1 MSSISKA
8 AALRIALASRALGL
22 ENPASFIAAL
32 GAKLGLPIDED
43 KLAGLTVEDLRTL
56 LIGDEELEVATD
68 LAAPALKQ
76 AVRYLWGE
84 QDGDDSLPAPTASG
98 LPADAASLRV
108 AVASNSQ
115 EMLDGHFG
123 SCPRFLIYDV
133 SSEQALLRELR
144 STAAADLSEDR
155 NAARAELIG
164 DCQLLYVQSIGG
176 PAAAKVIRAGVH
188 PLKFPKAAPAQ
199 EALAKLQAVLPAPPP
214 WLAKVM
220 GVESRSLARFAVV
233 DLES

>member
-32 GAKLGLPIDED
+32 GGKLGLPIDEH
-43 KLAGLTVEDLRTL
+43 KLAGLTVEDLRAL
-56 LIGDEELEVATD
+56 LIGDEELEIATD
-68 LAAPALKQ
+68 IAAPALKQ

-84 QDGDDSLPAPTASG
+84 QDGDEALPAASSDE
-98 LPADAASLRV
+98 LPGGAHLRV

-133 SSEQALLRELR
+133 STEQALLRELR
-144 STAAADLSEDR
+144 STAAADASDDR

-220 GVESRSLARFAVV
+220 GVESRSLARFAV

>member
-32 GAKLGLPIDED
+32 GGKLGLPIDEN
-43 KLAGLTVEDLRTL
+43 KLAGLTVEDLRAL
-56 LIGDEELEVATD
+56 LIGDEELEIATD
-68 LAAPALKQ
+68 IAAPTLKQ

-84 QDGDDSLPAPTASG
+84 QDGDEALPAASAVE
-98 LPADAASLRV
+98 LPGGAHLRV

-133 SSEQALLRELR
+133 STEQALLRELR
-144 STAAADLSEDR
+144 STAAADASDDR

-188 PLKFPKAAPAQ
+188 PLKFPKAAPAP

-220 GVESRSLARFAVV
+220 GVESRSLARFAV
-233 DLES
+233 DLER